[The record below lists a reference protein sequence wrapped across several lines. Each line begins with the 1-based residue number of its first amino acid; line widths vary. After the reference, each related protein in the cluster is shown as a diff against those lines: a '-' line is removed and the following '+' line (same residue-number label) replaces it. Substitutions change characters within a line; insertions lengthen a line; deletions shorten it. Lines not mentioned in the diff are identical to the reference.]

1 MKMIKSVLD
10 GGVYSISMNRPE
22 KKNAINIEMYI
33 QLKDAIKYADESDDI
48 KVLVLSGEGGCF
60 TSGNDL
66 SDFLSFPEKI
76 EENPAMQ
83 FIDAIAN
90 AKKPIVAVVS
100 GLAIGIG
107 VTMLLHCDI
116 VISSKNAVFQMPFVN
131 LGLCPEAGSTFLLPN
146 IVGYQKAAKLMLTG
160 DVFSAEEAYEM
171 GIVSYLVEDEGLT
184 NFSQEV
190 AKKIAQKPK
199 IAIMTTKRLLK
210 AGFKDRLLTFAELE
224 SQEFLTL
231 LKSKEVVGNI
241 KAFLNR

>member
-171 GIVSYLVEDEGLT
+171 
-184 NFSQEV
+184 
-190 AKKIAQKPK
+190 
-199 IAIMTTKRLLK
+199 
-210 AGFKDRLLTFAELE
+210 
-224 SQEFLTL
+224 
-231 LKSKEVVGNI
+231 
-241 KAFLNR
+241 